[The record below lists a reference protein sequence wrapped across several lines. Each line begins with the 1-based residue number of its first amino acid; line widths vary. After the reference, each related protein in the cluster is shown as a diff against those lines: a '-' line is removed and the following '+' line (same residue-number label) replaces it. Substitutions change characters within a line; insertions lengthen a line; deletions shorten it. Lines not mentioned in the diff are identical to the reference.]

1 MTLAP
6 KTFPQFSLLPLELRL
21 KIWHLALPPR
31 IIILPR
37 LSYKPLRPNHSQPP
51 TPRNPYEKR
60 EWLARNQP
68 TYHGL
73 PISPLEY
80 ATTRYHIPSIL
91 TTNRDAYTAIRPLYR
106 RMFNWRSYETDYWDN
121 EGQVWFN
128 PEIDILAL
136 GMQLPDVLGWS
147 CVFRYRED
155 LARVR
160 FLALYDI
167 VGERSG
173 ESRNIDSQ
181 EEIEELMR
189 GLPSTVIQLA
199 SLCVRMEKFYWVV
212 EEEEEGGER
221 TFREELTLRRG
232 EMYVRRSFDFL
243 RMRRPESVA
252 HTQDSTEPLQPEKI
266 RTVLDSKEKREKLRV
281 ERERWQR
288 TICLRST
295 RELKIERDMYK
306 FPSTVPFIVDDYT
319 EAALDRQV
327 KIFRN
332 MQTPHGNTNT
342 RVFPALGPSYPTAHV
357 RNAGR
362 RPKRKISGYPATTV
376 EQSGFLEPL
385 RF

>member
-1 MTLAP
+1 
-6 KTFPQFSLLPLELRL
+6 
-21 KIWHLALPPR
+21 
-31 IIILPR
+31 
-37 LSYKPLRPNHSQPP
+37 
-51 TPRNPYEKR
+51 
-60 EWLARNQP
+60 
-68 TYHGL
+68 
-73 PISPLEY
+73 
-80 ATTRYHIPSIL
+80 
-91 TTNRDAYTAIRPLYR
+91 
-106 RMFNWRSYETDYWDN
+106 
-121 EGQVWFN
+121 
-128 PEIDILAL
+128 
-136 GMQLPDVLGWS
+136 
-147 CVFRYRED
+147 
-155 LARVR
+155 
-160 FLALYDI
+160 
-167 VGERSG
+167 
-173 ESRNIDSQ
+173 
-181 EEIEELMR
+181 
-189 GLPSTVIQLA
+189 
-199 SLCVRMEKFYWVV
+199 
-212 EEEEEGGER
+212 
-221 TFREELTLRRG
+221 
-232 EMYVRRSFDFL
+232 
-243 RMRRPESVA
+243 MRRPESVA

-332 MQTPHGNTNT
+332 MVGYRYVPWRWCRVNSNVQPWGDILITMIVHHISRDGVRLKQTPHGNTNT